1 MTNARSLT
9 VFYFYLNMIEPSV
22 AGDVSD
28 LGFVMA
34 IYGHVGS
41 LWNDE
46 KTFIK
51 KLTELLKLSPEETAW
66 YMLVLREIDYVFIF
80 LCYLNIKKIVNG

>member
-9 VFYFYLNMIEPSV
+9 VFIFLNLIEPSE

-51 KLTELLKLSPEETAW
+51 KLTELLKLSPEGTA
-66 YMLVLREIDYVFIF
+66 
-80 LCYLNIKKIVNG
+80 

>member
-1 MTNARSLT
+1 
-9 VFYFYLNMIEPSV
+9 MIEPSK
-22 AGDVSD
+22 AGGVSD

-34 IYGHVGS
+34 ISGHVGS
-41 LWNDE
+41 PWNDE

-51 KLTELLKLSPEETAW
+51 KITELLKLSPEETAW

-80 LCYLNIKKIVNG
+80 LCYLNIKKTVYGYLIDLKLA

>member
-1 MTNARSLT
+1 
-9 VFYFYLNMIEPSV
+9 MIEPSE

-41 LWNDE
+41 LWNDK

-51 KLTELLKLSPEETAW
+51 KLTELLKLSPEETA
-66 YMLVLREIDYVFIF
+66 
-80 LCYLNIKKIVNG
+80 